1 MAEEEKV
8 ESSDEIEITPV
19 ENEEVEDDRIS
30 EEDLR
35 NLIRNELK
43 EALADIKVETKETIK
58 DKFTFAIYEDPECTK
73 LIKEVKSNKE
83 DGTALFE
90 ELRYGTYYIK
100 ETKAPKDYELST
112 RIVKVEINAKGIFV
126 DDTQVEEKE
135 NTIEFSF
142 ENKKIEVPK
151 TGDESSIKLIGGI
164 LILSISGIAYIIIHN
179 HNKKKQD

>member
-1 MAEEEKV
+1 MCE
-8 ESSDEIEITPV
+8 
-19 ENEEVEDDRIS
+19 
-30 EEDLR
+30 
-35 NLIRNELK
+35 
-43 EALADIKVETKETIK
+43 
-58 DKFTFAIYEDPECTK
+58 
-73 LIKEVKSNKE
+73 
-83 DGTALFE
+83 
-90 ELRYGTYYIK
+90 
-100 ETKAPKDYELST
+100 
-112 RIVKVEINAKGIFV
+112 EINDKGIFV

>member
-1 MAEEEKV
+1 MFNKNSGLV
-8 ESSDEIEITPV
+8 KIWVRLLTS
-19 ENEEVEDDRIS
+19 ENSLYTIDDIPNIS
-30 EEDLR
+30 
-35 NLIRNELK
+35 NL
-43 EALADIKVETKETIK
+43 
-58 DKFTFAIYEDPECTK
+58 
-73 LIKEVKSNKE
+73 KEVKSNKE

-90 ELRYGTYYIK
+90 KLRYGTYYIK

-112 RIVKVEINAKGIFV
+112 RVVKVEINDKGIFV

-164 LILSISGIAYIIIHN
+164 LILSILGIAYIIIHN
-179 HNKKKQD
+179 RKKNKNKDK